1 LGFRL
6 ILYSVCDSVMHLCPF
21 CNRRTI
27 NLLDDDDD
35 DDVNARE
42 LALTL
47 TGITVHNVIIRL
59 EQTI

>member
-1 LGFRL
+1 L

-35 DDVNARE
+35 DDCMKRKMYAWTEVIAWE
-42 LALTL
+42 LISFVAL
-47 TGITVHNVIIRL
+47 
-59 EQTI
+59 